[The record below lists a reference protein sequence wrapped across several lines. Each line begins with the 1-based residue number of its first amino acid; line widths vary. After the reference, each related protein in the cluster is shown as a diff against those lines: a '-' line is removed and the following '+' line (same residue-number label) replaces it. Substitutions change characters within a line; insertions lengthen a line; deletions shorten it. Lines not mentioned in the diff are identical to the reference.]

1 MLIKRRDAIG
11 RAYLPAI
18 TPLADFT
25 FDATR
30 GLAFVN
36 VAEQAKVAAAPSGG
50 YRVQWLRMDNATGE
64 TTPIGGEVPL
74 DGPSAPPPSTL
85 PAGDDVVLTA
95 RVWAEDPGQ
104 PAWRSP
110 IEASFMRAGSG
121 WRLVG
126 IDRLR

>member
-1 MLIKRRDAIG
+1 
-11 RAYLPAI
+11 
-18 TPLADFT
+18 
-25 FDATR
+25 
-30 GLAFVN
+30 
-36 VAEQAKVAAAPSGG
+36 
-50 YRVQWLRMDNATGE
+50 MDNATGE
-64 TTPIGGEVPL
+64 SAPIGGEVPL

-110 IEASFMRAGSG
+110 VEASFMRAGSG